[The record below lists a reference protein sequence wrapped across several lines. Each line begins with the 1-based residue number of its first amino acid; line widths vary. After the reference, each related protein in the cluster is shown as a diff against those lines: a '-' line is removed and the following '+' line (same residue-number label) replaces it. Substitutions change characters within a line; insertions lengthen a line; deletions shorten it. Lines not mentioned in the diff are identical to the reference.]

1 MTFVQAI
8 ILGIVQG
15 LTEFLPVSSS
25 GHLAI
30 MKNLLH
36 MNLETGA
43 LYDVLLHVATLA
55 AVCIVMRK
63 DILKL
68 IVECISIIR
77 DIFTNAVIFFE
88 GLADR
93 NSKSDYIEI
102 MSTAYRRFVVM
113 IVVSTIPTGIL
124 GFLLNDIIETVE
136 SELLVP
142 GICLICTA
150 VIILISDFLSE
161 GTKKAKDMSAGD
173 AFAIGTAQGIATLPG
188 LSRSGTTI
196 TACILCGI
204 DRKFAVKYSFIMS
217 IPAIFGALILKIS
230 DVSKESVSGGEIVSY
245 IVGMI
250 IAAVVGYFALIFT
263 TKIVQKKSF
272 KYFAFYCFGIGVV
285 SIIAYII
292 SL

>member
-1 MTFVQAI
+1 MTFIQAI

-36 MNLETGA
+36 MNLDTGV
-43 LYDVLLHVATLA
+43 LYDVLLHVATLI
-55 AVCIVMRK
+55 AVCIVMHK
-63 DILKL
+63 DIIKL
-68 IVECISIIR
+68 IMEFISIVR
-77 DIFTNAVIFFE
+77 DAFTNLMIFIE
-88 GLADR
+88 
-93 NSKSDYIEI
+93 NISSKNKQKYITI
-102 MSTAYRRFVVM
+102 MSTSYRRFV
-113 IVVSTIPTGIL
+113 ILIIVSTIPTGIL
-124 GFLLNDIIETVE
+124 GILLDDIIETVE

-150 VIILISDFLSE
+150 VIILISDFLTD
-161 GTKKAKDMSAGD
+161 GTKKAKEATIGD

-196 TACILCGI
+196 AACVLCGF

-217 IPAIFGALILKIS
+217 MPAILGALVLKL
-230 DVSKESVSGGEIVSY
+230 SKLSSESVTGGEIVSY

-250 IAAVVGYFALIFT
+250 VAAVVGYFALVLTI
-263 TKIVQKKSF
+263 KIVQKKSF
-272 KYFAFYCFGIGVV
+272 KFFAFYCFGIGVV
-285 SIIAYII
+285 SIIAYIL
-292 SL
+292 SF

>member
-1 MTFVQAI
+1 MTFIQAI

-36 MNLETGA
+36 MNLETGV
-43 LYDVLLHVATLA
+43 LYDVLLHVATLI

-63 DILKL
+63 DIVKL
-68 IVECISIIR
+68 IVEAISIIK
-77 DIFTNAVIFFE
+77 DIFTNAAIFIENMSGDKKKE
-88 GLADR
+88 G
-93 NSKSDYIEI
+93 YISI

-113 IVVSTIPTGIL
+113 IIVSTIPTGIL
-124 GFLLNDIIETVE
+124 GILLNDIIETVE
-136 SELLVP
+136 TELLVP
-142 GICLICTA
+142 GICLIATA
-150 VIILISDFLSE
+150 VIILISDYLTE
-161 GTKKAKDMSAGD
+161 GNKKAKDVKAFD
-173 AFAIGTAQGIATLPG
+173 AFSIGTAQGIATLPG

-196 TACILCGI
+196 AACLLCGF

-217 IPAIFGALILKIS
+217 IPAILGALVLKLTKLS
-230 DVSKESVSGGEIVSY
+230 SESISGGEVVSY

-250 IAAVVGYFALIFT
+250 VAAVVGYFALVLT
-263 TKIVQKKSF
+263 VKIVQKKSF
-272 KYFAFYCFGIGVV
+272 KYFAFYCFGIGAV

-292 SL
+292 SF